1 MNSSTKTWLVPSAAV
16 LILLCT
22 WEVVCRTGLVPS
34 YMLPAPTQVIAALVG
49 DAALLAKHS
58 GTTLLEAAIGLSVGV
73 ILGFAI
79 AVAMDRIEILYL
91 AFQPLLTVSQTVPT
105 IAIAPLLVLWFGYG
119 ILPKVVLIV
128 LTTFFPIAVS
138 LVSGFRSVDPDEI
151 DLMHTMGANDWQIF
165 RYVKLPAAGDQFFA
179 GLKISA
185 TYAIV
190 AAVIAEWLGGFSG
203 LGVYMTRVRKSFSYD
218 KMFASIVVISLLS
231 LALMWLVGVLEKVSM
246 PWKAA
251 ERKNMKKKRNNGMAL
266 MMVAVLALSGVLGL
280 SACQPTDKPGMV
292 NEAPAKVSFV
302 LDYSPNVNH
311 TGIYAAIENG
321 WFLEEGIEV
330 ELVPCPADGSD
341 ALIGSGG
348 ANMGMTYQD
357 YIANSLGAAEPMPY
371 TAVATVVQHNTS
383 GIMSR
388 AEDGIT
394 SPGKMAGKR
403 YATWNL
409 PVEQATIKHLV
420 EDDGASFDDVE
431 LVPYEVDD
439 DVMGL
444 QADLYDCVWVYEW
457 WAVANANLQNYP
469 VNYFAFGDMSPVF
482 DFYTPVIAVN
492 DTWAAENPELVK
504 AFLRAAKRGYEY
516 AAEYPKEA
524 GDLLCKAVPELDPA
538 LIQEAQ
544 AIISPQYIADASSWG
559 VIDEE
564 RWSGFYQWIN
574 DYQLSEKPFDPKAGF
589 TMEYLEH

>member
-1 MNSSTKTWLVPSAAV
+1 
-16 LILLCT
+16 
-22 WEVVCRTGLVPS
+22 
-34 YMLPAPTQVIAALVG
+34 
-49 DAALLAKHS
+49 
-58 GTTLLEAAIGLSVGV
+58 
-73 ILGFAI
+73 
-79 AVAMDRIEILYL
+79 
-91 AFQPLLTVSQTVPT
+91 
-105 IAIAPLLVLWFGYG
+105 
-119 ILPKVVLIV
+119 
-128 LTTFFPIAVS
+128 
-138 LVSGFRSVDPDEI
+138 
-151 DLMHTMGANDWQIF
+151 
-165 RYVKLPAAGDQFFA
+165 
-179 GLKISA
+179 
-185 TYAIV
+185 
-190 AAVIAEWLGGFSG
+190 
-203 LGVYMTRVRKSFSYD
+203 
-218 KMFASIVVISLLS
+218 
-231 LALMWLVGVLEKVSM
+231 
-246 PWKAA
+246 
-251 ERKNMKKKRNNGMAL
+251 MKKKRNNGMAL
-266 MMVAVLALSGVLGL
+266 MTAAVLVLSGVLGL

-292 NEAPAKVSFV
+292 NEAPTKVSFV
-302 LDYSPNVNH
+302 MDYSPNVNH

-321 WFLEEGIEV
+321 WFAEEGIEV

-371 TAVATVVQHNTS
+371 TAVAAVVQHNTS

-388 AEDGIT
+388 AEDDIT

-409 PVEQATIKHLV
+409 LVEQATIKHLV

-457 WAVANANLQNYP
+457 WAVANAKLQNYP
-469 VNYFAFGDMSPVF
+469 VNYFAFGDMNPVF

-524 GDLLCKAVPELDPA
+524 ADLLCKAVPELDPA

-559 VIDEE
+559 VIDEA
-564 RWSGFYQWIN
+564 RWSAFYQWIN
-574 DYQLSEKPFDPKAGF
+574 DNQLSENPFDASAGF
-589 TMEYLEH
+589 TMEYLEN

>member
-1 MNSSTKTWLVPSAAV
+1 
-16 LILLCT
+16 
-22 WEVVCRTGLVPS
+22 
-34 YMLPAPTQVIAALVG
+34 
-49 DAALLAKHS
+49 
-58 GTTLLEAAIGLSVGV
+58 
-73 ILGFAI
+73 
-79 AVAMDRIEILYL
+79 
-91 AFQPLLTVSQTVPT
+91 
-105 IAIAPLLVLWFGYG
+105 
-119 ILPKVVLIV
+119 
-128 LTTFFPIAVS
+128 
-138 LVSGFRSVDPDEI
+138 
-151 DLMHTMGANDWQIF
+151 
-165 RYVKLPAAGDQFFA
+165 
-179 GLKISA
+179 
-185 TYAIV
+185 
-190 AAVIAEWLGGFSG
+190 
-203 LGVYMTRVRKSFSYD
+203 
-218 KMFASIVVISLLS
+218 
-231 LALMWLVGVLEKVSM
+231 
-246 PWKAA
+246 
-251 ERKNMKKKRNNGMAL
+251 MKRKRNNGIAL
-266 MMVAVLALSGVLGL
+266 MTAAVLLLSGVLGL
-280 SACQPTDKPGMV
+280 SACQAADKDGMV

-321 WFLEEGIEV
+321 WFAEEGIEL

-371 TAVATVVQHNTS
+371 TAVAAVVQHNTS

-420 EDDGASFDDVE
+420 EDDGGNFDDVE

-457 WAVANANLQNYP
+457 WAVAEANLQNYA
-469 VNYFAFGDMSPVF
+469 VNYFAFGDMNPVF
-482 DFYTPVIAVN
+482 DFYSPVIAVN

-504 AFLRAAKRGYEY
+504 AVLRAAKRGYEY
-516 AAEYPKEA
+516 AAENPEEA
-524 GDLLCKAVPELDPA
+524 ANLLCKAVPELDPD

-544 AIISPQYIADASSWG
+544 SIISPQYIADASSWG

-564 RWSGFYQWIN
+564 RWSAFYQWVN
-574 DYQLSEKPFDPKAGF
+574 DNDLAENAFDPKAGF
-589 TMEYLEH
+589 TMEYLE

>member
-138 LVSGFRSVDPDEI
+138 LISGFRSVDPDEI

-231 LALMWLVGVLEKVSM
+231 LALMWLVGVLEKISM

-251 ERKNMKKKRNNGMAL
+251 ERKNMKKKRNNGIAL
-266 MMVAVLALSGVLGL
+266 MTAAVLALSGVLGL

-371 TAVATVVQHNTS
+371 TAVAAVVQHNTS